1 MSTNKRKKLIVILGP
16 TATGKSSLGVNLALK
31 FRGEIISA
39 DSRQVYGGLNI
50 GSNKITAPEMKEV
63 NHHLIDVASP
73 KFDFNVVRFQKMAY
87 VAINN
92 IIKKGKLPFL
102 VGGSPLY
109 LYAVTEGWVF
119 PPAPR
124 NNILRKEMASKNN
137 EQLCEILEKLDPVYL
152 KKIDRS
158 NPHRLIRAIE
168 ISTCLG
174 YVPPKLSCPLFNTLL
189 IGLNPDPKVLE
200 ENIKKRLNKRIKI
213 GLIDEI
219 NDLHRK
225 SLSWK
230 RLEAF
235 GLEYRWGSLY
245 CQGKIDKKEMEKRII
260 RDSIKLAK
268 RQMTW
273 FKKDNRI
280 SWAGNQKQAELIIK
294 NFL

>member
-137 EQLCEILEKLDPVYL
+137 EQLCEILKKLDPVYL